1 MDSPATKIITNI
13 GGKIAVSATILTGLF
28 FGTRYFLDKNKR
40 LQKQKVKINWDNI
53 PHYSINTVKRY
64 AELARDGKL
73 YSWGSSWNAPIKA
86 YNYMV
91 TNKKKNIY
99 WSPDKLIT
107 ELYSAMKGVN
117 FPTTVVAVATAA
129 LSPISFLT
137 NVLFQKQ
144 TYTDPRTKAWNK
156 VLKLNKEQ
164 LRLLHNKW
172 IETSAEGSSFFD
184 WVNGEWGDS
193 DIQKQI
199 LSKLNIAGVGENVI
213 KQKQ

>member
-1 MDSPATKIITNI
+1 MDSPVTKIATNI
-13 GGKIAVSATILTGLF
+13 GGKVAVSATILTGLF
-28 FGTRYFLDKNKR
+28 LGARYFLDENKR
-40 LQKQKVKINWDNI
+40 LKAKIVKINWDNI
-53 PHYSINTVKRY
+53 PHYSIRTVKRY
-64 AELARDGKL
+64 AELAKDGKL
-73 YSWGSSWNAPIKA
+73 YGWGSSWNTPIKA

-107 ELYSAMKGVN
+107 ELYSSMKGIN
-117 FPTTVVAVATAA
+117 FPISVTTMSTV
-129 LSPISFLT
+129 LLGPIPFLT
-137 NVLFQKQ
+137 SLFFDKQ
-144 TYTDPRTKAWNK
+144 TDTDPRTKAWNK